1 MFQKIGFFFAA
12 LCVLSA
18 EPARA
23 DEPSVVVVRGEAVQK
38 IAVEEA
44 ILDVAIEVRAKTAV
58 EVNRTLAT
66 KADVLLKAL
75 KESASTVNTGNI
87 DLRPEYN
94 EYNYEEGRQRLRGFV
109 GNYTLRARTAPD
121 KAGALIDT
129 AFANGATRLDAISFT
144 ASDASIKKATDAAL
158 SEAVSDA
165 LRRADLML
173 SPLGKKTQRV
183 LLIQEEGTAA
193 PQPMPGQPM
202 LKAMRSEAMAAP
214 TPIAPEQQTIRA
226 GVTVTVSF

>member
-44 ILDVAIEVRAKTAV
+44 ILDVAIEVRAKTAA

-94 EYNYEEGRQRLRGFV
+94 YDEGRQRLLGFV

>member
-1 MFQKIGFFFAA
+1 MFKKIGFFFAA

-18 EPARA
+18 QPARA
-23 DEPSVVVVRGEAVQK
+23 EEPSVVVVRGEAVQK

-44 ILDVAIEVRAKTAV
+44 ILDVAIEVRAKTAA

-94 EYNYEEGRQRLRGFV
+94 YDEGRQRLLGFV
-109 GNYTLRARTAPD
+109 GNYTMRARTAPD
-121 KAGALIDT
+121 KAGALIDK

-165 LRRADLML
+165 LRRADLLL